1 MLFGFYRRG
10 DPVSLIS
17 SGHTSSN
24 NPNHTVVM
32 NNEFAASKTT
42 GTTSIVSSNASSSSK
57 RVQPVG
63 QSSASTLVSVNL
75 NIDFNPGGGPMPRR
89 QRRVQM
95 KHGGVGIMGYPSN
108 QNRMPSNI
116 LKKNGPLELTL
127 SSSKLTIPEENN
139 QMYNKTRL
147 PGDNTVEPIW
157 WPPIENSPVH
167 LNNANSSNPIVMDN
181 SMSTSAAWTA
191 STTGVMSDRS
201 SVYSIDGDFEREASH
216 KVNKQLKEIES
227 ILYEKMHS
235 NQHNHNHTNINEY
248 EEWSLKFPHLRFV

>member
-1 MLFGFYRRG
+1 
-10 DPVSLIS
+10 
-17 SGHTSSN
+17 
-24 NPNHTVVM
+24 M
-32 NNEFAASKTT
+32 NNEF
-42 GTTSIVSSNASSSSK
+42 GSSSSK
-57 RVQPVG
+57 TTAMQKRSVHQPG
-63 QSSASTLVSVNL
+63 QSAASTLVSVNL

-95 KHGGVGIMGYPSN
+95 KQQQQQGVGIMGSSSSN
-108 QNRMPSNI
+108 QNRMPINM
-116 LKKNGPLELTL
+116 LKKNAAAPLELTL
-127 SSSKLTIPEENN
+127 SSSKLTIPEESS
-139 QMYNKTRL
+139 QLSKTRL
-147 PGDNTVEPIW
+147 DNTVEPIW
-157 WPPIENSPVH
+157 WPPIENSP
-167 LNNANSSNPIVMDN
+167 ANPNSNNPIVMDN

-248 EEWSLKFPHLRFV
+248 EEWSLKFPHLRFVSFRSNSILTSLVDLIIGFFSEFLEMLS